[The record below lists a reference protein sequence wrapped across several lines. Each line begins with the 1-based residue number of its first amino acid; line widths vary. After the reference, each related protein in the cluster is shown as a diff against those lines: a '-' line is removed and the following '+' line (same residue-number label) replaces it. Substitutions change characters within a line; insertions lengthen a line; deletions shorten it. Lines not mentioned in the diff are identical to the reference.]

1 MISASQFA
9 DKWAQG
15 MQGAGP
21 AITAGVMG
29 MTTNPAQVAAT
40 AIPKMRANFLAAVD
54 SGRVASGLGRV
65 TLTQIQQ
72 AMIQKG
78 IPNIMNAVTT
88 AKPKVAAFAAVL
100 LPFIQNLRST
110 VKAMPNIT
118 QADSKAHQLAWSR
131 GMRQLNY
138 KDMAA

>member
-1 MISASQFA
+1 
-9 DKWAQG
+9 

-29 MTTNPAQVAAT
+29 MTTNPAQLAAA

-78 IPNIMNAVTT
+78 IPNIMNAVAT
-88 AKPKVAAFAAVL
+88 AKPKVAAFAQVL
-100 LPFIQNLRST
+100 LPFIANLRST

-118 QADSKAHQLAWSR
+118 QADSEARQLAWSR

-138 KDMAA
+138 KDMTA